1 MVGLCYVFVTFF
13 LAPLSLFQPR
23 TVSEV
28 QKRVTRLL
36 TREERK
42 RKRLEELGLDYQ
54 FYGYRGLCNTTA
66 TAKTATHI
74 VFTDEGTEEEEEE
87 EIEMGVEGTES
98 E

>member
-1 MVGLCYVFVTFF
+1 MGASYSPP
-13 LAPLSLFQPR
+13 PLPQPR

-36 TREERK
+36 SREKRK

-54 FYGYRGLCNTTA
+54 FTGYRGICDTTA
-66 TAKTATHI
+66 TAKTPTHVI
-74 VFTDEGTEEEEEE
+74 FTDEGAEEEEEE
-87 EIEMGVEGTES
+87 EEEGEVIEGTES